1 MYRVTEKCCLIG
13 VNISRSRLAFRNN
26 IVLHPLNSTT
36 QCQQFDAPYS
46 TDPARRPSFFKNLL
60 ENLKSEYDK
69 NKEMKESLSKF
80 REEAKKLEE
89 SDALKEARRKFENIE
104 GASKPTAGAFKEQM
118 SGFSDKIKE
127 QVDDLS
133 KHESFKKAS
142 EFTGNIGDKTKGAA
156 ESIGKAAENI
166 GQTRAVRT
174 AISAATNI
182 KEELEVE
189 TLGGRVY
196 RPPQVLRMRKA
207 QGEGDGEAIQADEET
222 TGMELHKD
230 SRFAQSWQNFKD
242 NNPVMNKFTDYRV
255 KFEESDSPLARGTRI
270 VTEKLSD
277 MFGSVFTRTELSETL
292 TEICKM
298 DPNFEKEQFLKDCEQ
313 DIIPNIL
320 EAIVRGDLE
329 ILEDWCYEAP
339 FNILA
344 TPVRQVKQMGYQ
356 MHSQVL
362 DIDSINLFTGKMMEQ
377 GPVLVLTFNSQQVSC
392 VKDREGKVIEG
403 SEDKVMR
410 ITYVWA
416 LCRDQTELDPRAAW
430 RLLDLS
436 ASVQEQFI

>member
-1 MYRVTEKCCLIG
+1 MYRVSEKCCLIG
-13 VNISRSRLAFRNN
+13 VNISRRLALRNN
-26 IVLHPLNSTT
+26 IVLHPLNSTM

-104 GASKPTAGAFKEQM
+104 GASKPTAGAFKEQI
-118 SGFSDKIKE
+118 SGFSEKIKE

-166 GQTRAVRT
+166 GQTRAVKT

-196 RPPQVLRMRKA
+196 RPPPVLRMRKA
-207 QGEGDGEAIQADEET
+207 QGDSDGEAIQADEET

-242 NNPVMNKFTDYRV
+242 NNPVMNKFTDYRSH
-255 KFEESDSPLARGTRI
+255 K
-270 VTEKLSD
+270 
-277 MFGSVFTRTELSETL
+277 MFG
-292 TEICKM
+292 
-298 DPNFEKEQFLKDCEQ
+298 
-313 DIIPNIL
+313 
-320 EAIVRGDLE
+320 
-329 ILEDWCYEAP
+329 
-339 FNILA
+339 
-344 TPVRQVKQMGYQ
+344 
-356 MHSQVL
+356 H
-362 DIDSINLFTGKMMEQ
+362 
-377 GPVLVLTFNSQQVSC
+377 
-392 VKDREGKVIEG
+392 
-403 SEDKVMR
+403 
-410 ITYVWA
+410 
-416 LCRDQTELDPRAAW
+416 
-430 RLLDLS
+430 
-436 ASVQEQFI
+436 

>member
-1 MYRVTEKCCLIG
+1 M
-13 VNISRSRLAFRNN
+13 
-26 IVLHPLNSTT
+26 
-36 QCQQFDAPYS
+36 
-46 TDPARRPSFFKNLL
+46 
-60 ENLKSEYDK
+60 
-69 NKEMKESLSKF
+69 
-80 REEAKKLEE
+80 
-89 SDALKEARRKFENIE
+89 
-104 GASKPTAGAFKEQM
+104 
-118 SGFSDKIKE
+118 
-127 QVDDLS
+127 
-133 KHESFKKAS
+133 
-142 EFTGNIGDKTKGAA
+142 
-156 ESIGKAAENI
+156 
-166 GQTRAVRT
+166 
-174 AISAATNI
+174 
-182 KEELEVE
+182 
-189 TLGGRVY
+189 
-196 RPPQVLRMRKA
+196 
-207 QGEGDGEAIQADEET
+207 
-222 TGMELHKD
+222 
-230 SRFAQSWQNFKD
+230 
-242 NNPVMNKFTDYRV
+242 
-255 KFEESDSPLARGTRI
+255 
-270 VTEKLSD
+270 TEKLSD

-344 TPVRQVKQMGYQ
+344 TPLRQAKQMGYL

-362 DIDSINLFTGKMMEQ
+362 GKEKALYKALYLIACLTDIDSINLFTGKMMEQ
-377 GPVLVLTFNSQQVSC
+377 GPVLVLTFNSQQVIC

-436 ASVQEQFI
+436 ASSQEQFI

>member
-1 MYRVTEKCCLIG
+1 MYRVSEKCCLIG
-13 VNISRSRLAFRNN
+13 VNISRRLALRNN
-26 IVLHPLNSTT
+26 IVLHPINSTM

-104 GASKPTAGAFKEQM
+104 GASKPTAGALKEQI
-118 SGFSDKIKE
+118 SGFSEKIKE

-166 GQTRAVRT
+166 GQTRAVKT

-196 RPPQVLRMRKA
+196 RPPSVLRMRKA
-207 QGEGDGEAIQADEET
+207 QGDSDGEAIQADEET

-344 TPVRQVKQMGYQ
+344 TPLRQAKQMGYL

-377 GPVLVLTFNSQQVSC
+377 GPVLVLTFNSQQVIC

-436 ASVQEQFI
+436 ASSQEQFI

>member
-1 MYRVTEKCCLIG
+1 M
-13 VNISRSRLAFRNN
+13 
-26 IVLHPLNSTT
+26 
-36 QCQQFDAPYS
+36 
-46 TDPARRPSFFKNLL
+46 
-60 ENLKSEYDK
+60 
-69 NKEMKESLSKF
+69 
-80 REEAKKLEE
+80 
-89 SDALKEARRKFENIE
+89 
-104 GASKPTAGAFKEQM
+104 
-118 SGFSDKIKE
+118 
-127 QVDDLS
+127 
-133 KHESFKKAS
+133 
-142 EFTGNIGDKTKGAA
+142 
-156 ESIGKAAENI
+156 
-166 GQTRAVRT
+166 
-174 AISAATNI
+174 
-182 KEELEVE
+182 
-189 TLGGRVY
+189 
-196 RPPQVLRMRKA
+196 
-207 QGEGDGEAIQADEET
+207 
-222 TGMELHKD
+222 
-230 SRFAQSWQNFKD
+230 
-242 NNPVMNKFTDYRV
+242 
-255 KFEESDSPLARGTRI
+255 
-270 VTEKLSD
+270 TEKLSD

-344 TPVRQVKQMGYQ
+344 TPLRQVKQMGYQ

-362 DIDSINLFTGKMMEQ
+362 GKNCTKHKSTSLSFVSFHPHLADIDSINLFTGKMMEQ